1 MQDKKKI
8 YSLKNIAQ
16 ALGVL
21 LVFLC
26 AVVAL
31 SPATRLWVLG
41 YGVYY
46 VFGQVGYWVYLPFL
60 ILLGIVIAIKGTL
73 KKTFLE
79 WNVYV
84 GYFFLSLGLLALLS
98 QLAFEGKEDVTS
110 VTLFTERIANF
121 QGNNASALFFNNQ
134 IGGGIAGYFLSAA
147 FLMGGAALLWSLAIF
162 LLILGVFLCFF
173 PLWKRL
179 FFVLVRATKT
189 SLAKRKSRKETARL
203 KAEAAET
210 AEREKRNAP
219 IETSVETVSN
229 EDESPVNAPR
239 LSRSAEAMPA
249 ENKPVAPA
257 PPEEDLSHLSRA
269 EIYGEKRPSP
279 MPEEIA
285 PTPGQMNHPF
295 VSPSEM
301 AHSGLQEAVFVP
313 DETPS
318 NANNPQ
324 VAPIMD
330 TTTSAP
336 ETGVHSNE
344 IPTPDELNEAE
355 PPEVQPSP
363 SPTHSNEIVPPYKAA
378 PTPASAPS
386 VTPVV
391 KEETPTAPN
400 ASPSFVFTP
409 APSLKKE
416 EAPVEAQV
424 IDLEDDGEESNEIP
438 TPLSSRPEKILPAEE
453 KASRP
458 LSSAPAASSS
468 PSPTP
473 TSNRPSPSY
482 SFNIPAKTPSNAPSS
497 LTETTPSAS
506 ASVKPAPVAA
516 PAPEKPTPTPTPA
529 PAPAAKPTAPAQAP
543 VSPLDQCNQPK
554 AQSLPPYRLPSLDL
568 LKTYPANANADQMK
582 IECQQRAA
590 TINQALTDL
599 GAGAQVVG
607 FTIGPSVTRFD
618 IQTDKDVSVGSLGRY
633 VQDISVRLNGVATR
647 FEEVVRGKSTSGLE
661 IANSTTTTVSLR
673 EMVESL
679 PKGDKYN
686 LYIPFGKSISG
697 ECISADLSEFP
708 HLLVSGSTGSGKS
721 IFMHGLI
728 MSLIMRNRPEELK
741 LVVVDPKRVEMGKYK
756 DLPHLLCP
764 IIKEPSQAK
773 VCFQKL
779 IDEMERRYTLFEL
792 SGVSNI
798 RQFNSEYAPEAG
810 FAKLPFIVVVVDEY
824 ADLVDTCKDIGD
836 GVVRL
841 AQKARAAGIHLV
853 IATQRPSVQ
862 VITGVIKANLPVRVA
877 LSVSSAVDSMT
888 ILGQGGA
895 EDLAGHGD
903 MLVDCSLVARNGFTR
918 CQGCFVDNKEIKAVV
933 DDIKSQQN
941 VVYDPN
947 FLDLVDHDA
956 EAKAAAAAAPQIDKA
971 ELKAK
976 GDDDL
981 YETIKTDIMAQ
992 EYTSISR
999 IQRSYG
1005 VGFPRAGKIFA
1016 RLQSEGVVAL
1026 QPDTASSSKGCRV
1039 LLHENPAPSENA
1051 GSSDNSTLTLT
1062 PNNPYP
1068 GGNPQ

>member
-1 MQDKKKI
+1 MNAMEEKKTGYTGKM
-8 YSLKNIAQ
+8 IAK
-16 ALGVL
+16 ALGVALIL
-21 LVFLC
+21 LVLIVF
-26 AVVAL
+26 L
-31 SPATRLWVLG
+31 SPATAFWPLG

-46 VFGQVGYWVYLPFL
+46 LFGQVGYWLFLPFTL
-60 ILLGIVIAIKGTL
+60 FLGGVIAFRGSL
-73 KKTFLE
+73 AHSFLH
-79 WNVYV
+79 WSAYV
-84 GYFFLSLGLLALLS
+84 GLVVLSLGLMTLLS
-98 QLAFEGKEDVTS
+98 Q
-110 VTLFTERIANF
+110 IAF
-121 QGNNASALFFNNQ
+121 QGNESLSNFSTYQNAIHSYQGSAASGLFLSDK
-134 IGGGIAGYFLSAA
+134 IGGGVLGYVLSSLL
-147 FLMGGAALLWSLAIF
+147 LMANKALLWTLAI
-162 LLILGVFLCFF
+162 VFLIAGVV
-173 PLWKRL
+173 LL
-179 FFVLVRATKT
+179 FFLFWKKT
-189 SLAKRKSRKETARL
+189 TLFLIRFFKAHHAKRAAQKETERL
-203 KAEAAET
+203 KQEALNQATLE
-210 AEREKRNAP
+210 EQNAP
-219 IETSVETVSN
+219 LEG
-229 EDESPVNAPR
+229 DYSP
-239 LSRSAEAMPA
+239 LSRSNGPLPLNDA
-249 ENKPVAPA
+249 PVASPVTAIPA
-257 PPEEDLSHLSRA
+257 PKEEKEEASLSRS
-269 EIYGEKRPSP
+269 ELYGEHRASP
-279 MPEEIA
+279 LPTAVE
-285 PTPGQMNHPF
+285 PTPEQLNHPF
-295 VSPSEM
+295 VSPNELV
-301 AHSGLQEAVFVP
+301 HSGLQEAVFTP
-313 DETPS
+313 DGEPAYSPNPTPS
-318 NANNPQ
+318 FPSPSQ
-324 VAPIMD
+324 PAPAFESGI
-330 TTTSAP
+330 
-336 ETGVHSNE
+336 HSNE
-344 IPTPDELNEAE
+344 IKTSDEEETPESNPAPL
-355 PPEVQPSP
+355 EVAPK
-363 SPTHSNEIVPPYKAA
+363 SNEIVPPTSVVA
-378 PTPASAPS
+378 PSPVSAPKEA
-386 VTPVV
+386 VKPEPYVAPVASN
-391 KEETPTAPN
+391 ESH
-400 ASPSFVFTP
+400 ASPSFVFKP
-409 APSLKKE
+409 AQAEKKDETVVLSPLDE
-416 EAPVEAQV
+416 EKPAQGEEETPVEA
-424 IDLEDDGEESNEIP
+424 
-438 TPLSSRPEKILPAEE
+438 PLEE
-453 KASRP
+453 KKSEP
-458 LSSAPAASSS
+458 IPETIVPSAPAPNKPANLT
-468 PSPTP
+468 PIVPKEEPIAPTP
-473 TSNRPSPSY
+473 
-482 SFNIPAKTPSNAPSS
+482 
-497 LTETTPSAS
+497 
-506 ASVKPAPVAA
+506 VVAQ
-516 PAPEKPTPTPTPA
+516 KPTPA
-529 PAPAAKPTAPAQAP
+529 PAPAPAPAP

-554 AQSLPPYRLPSLDL
+554 AAALPPYHFPSLDL
-568 LKTYPANANADQMK
+568 LKTYPANANQQQMQL
-582 IECQQRAA
+582 ECQARAA
-590 TINQALTDL
+590 TINQALSDL

-607 FTIGPSVTRFD
+607 YTIGPSVTRFD
-618 IQTDKDVSVGSLGRY
+618 IQTDKDVSVASLGRY

-661 IANSTTTTVSLR
+661 IANSTTTTVSLK
-673 EMVESL
+673 EMVEAL

-728 MSLIMRNRPEELK
+728 MSLIMRNRPEDLK

-933 DDIKSQQN
+933 DDIKSQQT

-947 FLDLVDHDA
+947 FLDLVDHEA
-956 EAKAAAAAAPQIDKA
+956 EAKAAAAAAPQIDRA

-1016 RLQSEGVVAL
+1016 RLQAEGVVAL

-1039 LLHENPAPSENA
+1039 LLHDTTPAPENA
-1051 GSSDNSTLTLT
+1051 GSSDQTTLSLT
-1062 PNNPYP
+1062 PNNPTP
-1068 GGNPQ
+1068 GGNS

>member
-1 MQDKKKI
+1 MEDKKTV
-8 YSLKNIAQ
+8 YSTKMIAR
-16 ALGVL
+16 ALGVA
-21 LVFLC
+21 LVFFLLI
-26 AVVAL
+26 VFL
-31 SPATRLWVLG
+31 SPATAFWPLG

-46 VFGQVGYWVYLPFL
+46 VFGQVGYWLYLPFL
-60 ILLGIVIAIKGTL
+60 FLLGGVIAIRGTL
-73 KKTFLE
+73 KKSFLH
-79 WNVYV
+79 WDAYAGVFV
-84 GYFFLSLGLLALLS
+84 ISLGLMVLLS
-98 QLAFEGKEDVTS
+98 QLAFQGKEDVAS
-110 VTLFTERIANF
+110 YSLFQKAVDAY
-121 QGNNASALFFNNQ
+121 QGRSATGLFFSDK
-134 IGGGIAGYFLSAA
+134 IGGGVAGYYLAA
-147 FLMGGAALLWSLAIF
+147 GILKGGEPLLWT
-162 LLILGVFLCFF
+162 LIVVFLFGGLVLTFF
-173 PLWKRL
+173 PLWKKLFLSLIRL
-179 FFVLVRATKT
+179 IKT
-189 SLAKRKSRKETARL
+189 QRAKRAAQKETARL
-203 KAEAAET
+203 KEEALQQATREEQNAPLQGDYTPIMSQAEDSAAPL
-210 AEREKRNAP
+210 EKDNAP
-219 IETSVETVSN
+219 IPTVPVKEETTPE
-229 EDESPVNAPR
+229 EEAPT
-239 LSRSAEAMPA
+239 LSRSE
-249 ENKPVAPA
+249 
-257 PPEEDLSHLSRA
+257 L
-269 EIYGEKRPSP
+269 YGQRRSSPIPSSI
-279 MPEEIA
+279 E
-285 PTPGQMNHPF
+285 PTPEQLNHPF
-295 VSPSEM
+295 VSPNEM
-301 AHSGLQEAVFVP
+301 AHSGLQEAVFEP
-313 DETPS
+313 DGALTSTASALHSETLSSEP
-318 NANNPQ
+318 
-324 VAPIMD
+324 D
-330 TTTSAP
+330 LTP

-344 IPTPDELNEAE
+344 IRTPDEETVAPAPQTLKPVAA
-355 PPEVQPSP
+355 PR
-363 SPTHSNEIVPPYKAA
+363 SNEIPTSAPLPSPKTKTPSYEAPSA
-378 PTPASAPS
+378 PTPRINVEAKPTPS
-386 VTPVV
+386 PVIV
-391 KEETPTAPN
+391 EQVPNPKES
-400 ASPSFVFTP
+400 SPSFVFTP
-409 APSLKKE
+409 APAERKDETIVVAPLKETKPMEAQPIEPSFVTPSKATPVPAEAVPSSADNPAKPASLKPEPLVQETPK
-416 EAPVEAQV
+416 AP
-424 IDLEDDGEESNEIP
+424 I
-438 TPLSSRPEKILPAEE
+438 
-453 KASRP
+453 
-458 LSSAPAASSS
+458 PAA
-468 PSPTP
+468 P
-473 TSNRPSPSY
+473 
-482 SFNIPAKTPSNAPSS
+482 IAP
-497 LTETTPSAS
+497 
-506 ASVKPAPVAA
+506 KPAPV
-516 PAPEKPTPTPTPA
+516 PVPA
-529 PAPAAKPTAPAQAP
+529 PAPAP

-554 AQSLPPYRLPSLDL
+554 AAALPPYHFPSIDL
-568 LKTYPANANADQMK
+568 LKTYPANANQEQMK
-582 IECQQRAA
+582 LECQSRAA
-590 TINQALTDL
+590 TINQALSDL

-607 FTIGPSVTRFD
+607 YTIGPSVTRFD
-618 IQTDKDVSVGSLGRY
+618 IQTDKDVSVASLGRY

-673 EMVESL
+673 EMVEAL

-728 MSLIMRNRPEELK
+728 MSLLMRNRPEDLK

-756 DLPHLLCP
+756 DIPHLLCP

-798 RQFNSEYAPEAG
+798 RQFNTEYAPEAG

-933 DDIKSQQN
+933 DDIKAQQN

-947 FLDLVDHDA
+947 FLDLVDHEA

-1039 LLHENPAPSENA
+1039 LIHDSTPAPENA
-1051 GSSDNSTLTLT
+1051 GSSDQSTLSLT
-1062 PNNPYP
+1062 PNAP
-1068 GGNPQ
+1068 GGNPNV